1 MKKEQRLKFNNLKRL
16 AELINKHAPDHP
28 HFSMKAAFLS
38 AKETGFSEDTVKL
51 DLYVD
56 KQYISTK
63 YIDSRDYVLHR
74 CPRYPEDRKILNW
87 VTRCLLKFENNIPSK
102 LKPER
107 LAPKTIIF
115 EDKVWYL
122 DTIHHKN
129 MDSNYLE
136 NVLPGE
142 WYMRM
147 QEICTAMREDYVIQQ
162 VLWHKNTK
170 KPQACDER
178 FEKVDT
184 NFFMCTS
191 QFGFMSDTL
200 FQFLMDSGIWI
211 RDRIQSQIYKK
222 LFRPILRAKSPSEL
236 FNNQTKI
243 LDTQNIADVT
253 VSDLE
258 NDIMTSDSFVFTNAL
273 CCNPLKLYIIKND
286 NDKIIAIKATF
297 TKGE

>member
-1 MKKEQRLKFNNLKRL
+1 
-16 AELINKHAPDHP
+16 
-28 HFSMKAAFLS
+28 
-38 AKETGFSEDTVKL
+38 
-51 DLYVD
+51 
-56 KQYISTK
+56 
-63 YIDSRDYVLHR
+63 
-74 CPRYPEDRKILNW
+74 
-87 VTRCLLKFENNIPSK
+87 
-102 LKPER
+102 
-107 LAPKTIIF
+107 
-115 EDKVWYL
+115 
-122 DTIHHKN
+122 
-129 MDSNYLE
+129 
-136 NVLPGE
+136 
-142 WYMRM
+142 MRM
-147 QEICTAMREDYVIQQ
+147 QEICTAIREDYVIQQ

-184 NFFMCTS
+184 NFFMYAS

-243 LDTQNIADVT
+243 LDTQNIADIT

-258 NDIMTSDSFVFTNAL
+258 NDIMTSDSFFFTSTL
-273 CCNPLKLYIIKND
+273 RCNSLKLYVIKND
-286 NDKIIAIKATF
+286 DNEIIAIKATF

>member
-1 MKKEQRLKFNNLKRL
+1 MKKNQPLKFSNLKRL
-16 AELINKHAPDHP
+16 AELINKHTENHP
-28 HFSMKAAFLS
+28 HFSIKATFLS
-38 AKETGFSEDTVKL
+38 TEETGFSGDTVKL
-51 DLYVD
+51 DLYMD
-56 KQYISTK
+56 RKYISTK

-74 CPRYPEDRKILNW
+74 CPRYPKDRKILNW

-115 EDKVWYL
+115 EDKIWYL

-129 MDSNYLE
+129 MNTNYLE

-147 QEICTAMREDYVIQQ
+147 QEICTATHEDYVIQQ

-178 FEKVDT
+178 FEKVNI
-184 NFFMCTS
+184 NFFMRTPL
-191 QFGFMSDTL
+191 FGFMSYTL
-200 FQFLMDSGIWI
+200 FQFLMNSGIWI

-243 LDTQNIADVT
+243 LDTRNIADVT

-258 NDIMTSDSFVFTNAL
+258 NDIMTSDSFFFTSAL
-273 CCNPLKLYIIKND
+273 RCNPLKLYIIKND
-286 NDKIIAIKATF
+286 NGEIIAIKATF

>member
-1 MKKEQRLKFNNLKRL
+1 MKKEQRLKFSNLKRL
-16 AELINKHAPDHP
+16 TELINKHTENHP
-28 HFSMKAAFLS
+28 HFSMKATFLS
-38 AKETGFSEDTVKL
+38 TEETGFSEDVIKL
-51 DLYVD
+51 DLYID
-56 KQYISTK
+56 RKYISTK
-63 YIDSRDYVLHR
+63 YIDSKDYVLHR
-74 CPRYPEDRKILNW
+74 CPRYPKDRKILNW

-129 MDSNYLE
+129 MNTNYLE

-147 QEICTAMREDYVIQQ
+147 QEICTTTHGDYVIQQ

-170 KPQACDER
+170 KPQACDKR
-178 FEKVDT
+178 FKKVNI
-184 NFFMCTS
+184 NFFMCTP
-191 QFGFMSDTL
+191 QFGFMSNTL
-200 FQFLMDSGIWI
+200 FQFLMDSDIWI

-243 LDTQNIADVT
+243 FDTRNIADVT

-286 NDKIIAIKATF
+286 DNEIIAIKTVF
-297 TKGE
+297 TKGK

>member
-1 MKKEQRLKFNNLKRL
+1 MKKEQCLKFSNLKRL
-16 AELINKHAPDHP
+16 TELINKHTENHP
-28 HFSMKAAFLS
+28 HFSMKATFLS
-38 AKETGFSEDTVKL
+38 TEETGFSEDVIKL

-56 KQYISTK
+56 RQYISTK

-74 CPRYPEDRKILNW
+74 CPRYPKDRKILNW

-129 MDSNYLE
+129 MNTNYLE

-147 QEICTAMREDYVIQQ
+147 QEICTATHEDYVIQQ

-170 KPQACDER
+170 KPQACD
-178 FEKVDT
+178 
-184 NFFMCTS
+184 
-191 QFGFMSDTL
+191 
-200 FQFLMDSGIWI
+200 
-211 RDRIQSQIYKK
+211 
-222 LFRPILRAKSPSEL
+222 
-236 FNNQTKI
+236 
-243 LDTQNIADVT
+243 
-253 VSDLE
+253 
-258 NDIMTSDSFVFTNAL
+258 
-273 CCNPLKLYIIKND
+273 
-286 NDKIIAIKATF
+286 
-297 TKGE
+297 